1 MLEQYTKA
9 KFWKCALQVNPAG
22 YISYRG
28 GDHGMTEAQYNQE
41 LVRIAKENE
50 IKVIG
55 LADHGNVDEVDAI
68 RSLMNQHDILVFP
81 GFEIASS
88 EKAHFVCLFAENV
101 TRDELIGY
109 MAKLEIDA
117 NNPTHPSKL
126 SAQQIFSK
134 TEELNGFAYAAHCT
148 DDNGVLYRKL
158 NHVWQNPLLKAAQ
171 IPDTLDSLTNGEGY
185 GYQQILQNKTPDY
198 KREQPVAIINAK
210 DVEKPE
216 TLANPKASCLIKM
229 TRPSFESFK
238 LAFQDPESRVRL
250 NSDISEKYYSRI
262 ESLKI
267 TGGYLDGVQI
277 DFSEHLNAVIGGR
290 GTGKTTLLE
299 CIRYAL
305 QLKPLGKD
313 AQKKHDEIIKENLG
327 KSKARIEMVIRS
339 SQMNGKRFTVARRY
353 GESASVK
360 DESGNLSTFAP
371 IDLLP
376 RIEIYGQS
384 EIYEIAQDKTSQRQ
398 LLTRFLDAGQQDGE
412 ARIQESLSKLAEN
425 RKKLIEAQA
434 IVASIEDEVALLPK
448 LEEQTGQFKVLGL
461 EDKLKIVPLLETEK
475 RLQNRAIEEECPNLD
490 NTFQAVRD
498 SLPDTVFLSDSAIDH
513 LPHAESL
520 RKMRSVLGVLR
531 GDAEALLNQWQ
542 QIYATA
548 KATMASHAQALDAAI
563 QQEESALEKT
573 FKELP
578 ASEGK
583 TGKEIGF
590 EFQRL
595 LKEIERIR
603 PKKTMIDNRTKVV
616 TELSR
621 KRKAVLDELSSIR
634 ADRSAQFELSLKSLN
649 KRLSG
654 KLKLTVKPEADR
666 APVIQFLLGCKLE
679 NVGEARLSWVREADD
694 FSPVK
699 LAEMVRQYAE
709 IRRDGNLSAIGV
721 EHIEISMHFTEN
733 WKMTQTVIDALSRLT
748 TEQLLQLEEIELPG
762 LISIE
767 LNTAHEG
774 VETFRP
780 LDKLSTGQQCTAI
793 LHLLLLQ
800 NFDPL
805 LMDQP
810 EDNLDNAFIADR
822 IVTELRSAKIARQ
835 FIFATHNANIPVFG
849 DAEWIGVF
857 EVQEGQ
863 SKMPAESQG
872 AIDVTQIRDK
882 AANILEGGKIA
893 FNQRKAKYGY

>member
-1 MLEQYTKA
+1 MTEKHTKA

-22 YISYRG
+22 YIALRG
-28 GDHGMTEAQYNQE
+28 ADHGMTEDQYNQE
-41 LVRIAKENE
+41 LVRIAKEND

-55 LADHGNVDEVDAI
+55 LADHGNVDGVDAI
-68 RSLMNQHDILVFP
+68 RTAMNENDILVFP
-81 GFEIASS
+81 GFEICST
-88 EKAHFVCLFAENV
+88 EKAHFVCLFPENTTTDQLKSYLGALGLTNPADGV
-101 TRDELIGY
+101 RPSNLGGKDLL
-109 MAKLEIDA
+109 AKV
-117 NNPTHPSKL
+117 
-126 SAQQIFSK
+126 
-134 TEELNGFAYAAHCT
+134 EELGGFTYAAHCT
-148 DDNGVLYRKL
+148 ADNGVLNRKL
-158 NHVWQNPLLKAAQ
+158 NHVWKNPLLKAAQ
-171 IPDTLDSLTNGEGY
+171 IPGVIDDLKNDEGNGY
-185 GYQQILQNKTPDY
+185 RQILLNKTPDY

-210 DVEKPE
+210 DVEQPE

-229 TRPSFESFK
+229 TRPCFESFK

-250 NSDISEKYYSRI
+250 NTDVSEKYYSRI
-262 ESLKI
+262 ESLRI

-277 DFSEHLNAVIGGR
+277 GFSEHLNAVIGGR
-290 GTGKTTLLE
+290 GTGKSTLLE

-305 QLKPLGKD
+305 QLKPIGKD
-313 AQKKHDEIIKENLG
+313 AQKKHDEIVKENLG
-327 KSKARIEMVIRS
+327 KPSKGRIELVIRS
-339 SQMNGKRFTVARRY
+339 SRMNGKSFTVARRY
-353 GESASVK
+353 GESTSVK
-360 DESGNLSTFAP
+360 DENGNLSTFTP

-376 RIEIYGQS
+376 GIEIYGQN

-434 IVASIEDEVALLPK
+434 AVASIEDEVALLPK
-448 LEEQTGQFKVLGL
+448 LEEQVGQFKVLGL

-475 RLQNRAIEEECPNLD
+475 RIQKRAIGEECLNLD
-490 NTFQAVRD
+490 NAFQSVRD
-498 SLPDTVFLSDSAIDH
+498 SLPDTVFLSDSAIGH
-513 LPHAESL
+513 LPHAENMRKVRAALDAL
-520 RKMRSVLGVLR
+520 RE
-531 GDAEALLNQWQ
+531 DAEALLNQWQ
-542 QIYATA
+542 QKFGTA
-548 KATMASHAQALDAAI
+548 KATIASISQILDAEI
-563 QQEESALEKT
+563 QQEELALEKT

-578 ASEGK
+578 SSEGK
-583 TGKEIGF
+583 TGKEIGL

-621 KRKAVLDELSSIR
+621 QRKAILDDLSSIR
-634 ADRSAQFELSLKSLN
+634 ADRSAQFERSLKKLN
-649 KRLSG
+649 RQLSG

-666 APVIQFLLGCKLE
+666 APVIQFLLVCKLE
-679 NVGEARLSWVREADD
+679 NVGEGRLSWVKEADD

-699 LAEMVRQYAE
+699 LAEMVRQGADALRNASWG
-709 IRRDGNLSAIGV
+709 I
-721 EHIEISMHFTEN
+721 TP
-733 WKMTQTVIDALSRLT
+733 TVADALSRLS
-748 TEQLLQLEEIELPG
+748 TEQVLQLEEIELPD

-774 VETFRP
+774 AETFRA

-800 NFDPL
+800 NPDPL

-857 EVQEGQ
+857 EVQEGLP
-863 SKMPAESQG
+863 KMPSESQG

-882 AANILEGGKIA
+882 AANILEGGKAA